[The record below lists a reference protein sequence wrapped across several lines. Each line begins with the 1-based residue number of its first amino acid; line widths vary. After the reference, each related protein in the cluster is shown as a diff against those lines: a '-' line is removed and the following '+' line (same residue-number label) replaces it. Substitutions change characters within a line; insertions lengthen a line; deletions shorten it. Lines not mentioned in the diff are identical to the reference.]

1 MNRRGSLIAV
11 VVSAACF
18 GTLAVLAPLAY
29 DAGALPLPLLAWRF
43 MFAALLLA
51 ALVAARK
58 PSDLLVSRGDFA
70 RYAALALTGYG
81 AASICFFFALT
92 YADASVVAVLLYAYP
107 ALVTI
112 ASWLFLGE
120 KPTWQRGLAVVIT
133 FVGCALVVGLL
144 GGPVTVSVPGHP
156 ARAGRGGGVHA
167 LQPALG
173 PVATR
178 ALSAGD
184 DGLHLRDRGGRRC
197 RGVDRVRDRGDASA
211 RRPRLASVW
220 PSAVASLSPAAW
232 EPRAWALLAAIVI
245 VPTFIAV
252 VLYLQGIRGLG
263 PSQAAV
269 ISTLEPLFTIALARV
284 FLDEQLVAV
293 QWLGAILVLGGVVF
307 AEIERAQDRAAGS
320 VLAARGQEYQQR
332 ATSEPAACDHH
343 RLRTPRDPHRAHD
356 LASLRPRRMS
366 TPPVTA
372 AGDQPCGEP

>member
-51 ALVAARK
+51 GLVAARK
-58 PSDLLVSRGDFA
+58 PSDLRVSRSDFA
-70 RYAALALTGYG
+70 RYAVLALTGYG

-120 KPTWQRGLAVVIT
+120 RPTWQRGLAVVMT

-144 GGPVTVSVPGHP
+144 GGPVEVSVPGVLLGLGAAVGYTLFNLLSDRWLPGRSQLVMMGYTFGIAAIGAAVVSIVVALVQMP
-156 ARAGRGGGVHA
+156 A
-167 LQPALG
+167 
-173 PVATR
+173 
-178 ALSAGD
+178 
-184 DGLHLRDRGGRRC
+184 
-197 RGVDRVRDRGDASA
+197 ASA
-211 RRPRLASVW
+211 TFADRLSVGF
-220 PSAVASLSPAAW
+220 SSLSPAAW
-232 EPRAWALLAAIVI
+232 EPQAWVLLAAIVV

-284 FLDEQLVAV
+284 VLNEQLVAV

-307 AEIERAQDRAAGS
+307 AEIS
-320 VLAARGQEYQQR
+320 ARKIEQ
-332 ATSEPAACDHH
+332 PAAF
-343 RLRTPRDPHRAHD
+343 
-356 LASLRPRRMS
+356 
-366 TPPVTA
+366 
-372 AGDQPCGEP
+372 